1 MTARESKAQAK
12 KIIGLFPEL
21 LGVGGIQEAGR
32 LTAAALKKISLHQNG
47 WSTYFQSLSDP
58 PGVHEFVAAEG
69 KICARGFGRHK
80 ARFVLS
86 AVRQSR
92 QGARAVLAAH
102 PHLALPAAGTK
113 WFSPQIKTLV
123 MSHGVEVWKPLP
135 WLRRRALLSAD
146 IVLAP
151 SSDTAQKL
159 AEIQGVPQSQIR
171 KLAWPLN
178 PDFLRLAD
186 ARTDLHLPK
195 EFPRGRVILTVGRW
209 AASER
214 YKGADDLIRSMVQLR
229 MKFPDLYLVAVGEG
243 DDLSRLKKIAVDAGV
258 SGSVRLLT
266 SLSRQEIAACYAR
279 CEIFAL
285 PSTGEGFGLVFL
297 EAMAFGK
304 PLVGAAC
311 GGTTDVVE
319 DNVNGLL
326 VPARDSERLAEA
338 LAALLQDELLRTKL
352 GRHGAEIVRRD
363 YSFEVFQSKL
373 KLILEECGLDFHRQG

>member
-1 MTARESKAQAK
+1 MTAKKPQEQAK
-12 KIIGLFPEL
+12 KIVGLFPEL

-32 LTAAALKKISLHQNG
+32 LTATALEKISLRKND
-47 WSTYFQSLSDP
+47 WSAYFQSLSDP
-58 PGVHEFVAAEG
+58 PGMHEFIAAES
-69 KICARGFGRHK
+69 KICLRGFGRSK

-86 AVRQSR
+86 AVRHCR
-92 QGARAVLAAH
+92 QGARVVLAAH

-113 WFSPQIKTLV
+113 WFSPQLKTIV
-123 MSHGVEVWKPLP
+123 MSHGMEVWKPLP

-146 IVLAP
+146 VVLAP
-151 SSDTAQKL
+151 SSDTAQRL
-159 AEIQGVPQSQIR
+159 AEIQGVPQSRIR

-178 PDFLRLAD
+178 PDFLRMAD
-186 ARTDLHLPK
+186 VRNELPLPR

-229 MKFPDLYLVAVGEG
+229 MKFPGLYLVAVGEG
-243 DDLSRLKKIAVDAGV
+243 DDLSRLKKIAADLGV
-258 SGSVRLLT
+258 SECVRFLT
-266 SLSRQEIAACYAR
+266 GLSQQEIGACYAR

-304 PLVGAAC
+304 ALVGAAC

-326 VPARDSERLAEA
+326 VPARDSERLAET
-338 LAALLQDELLRTKL
+338 LAALLQDEALRAKL
-352 GRHGAEIVRRD
+352 GQRGAEIVRRN

-373 KLILEECGLDFHRQG
+373 ELILEECGLDSLSPG

>member
-1 MTARESKAQAK
+1 MTGRKKQGHGK
-12 KIIGLFPEL
+12 KIVVLFPEL

-32 LTAAALKKISLHQNG
+32 LTAAALEKISLRENDR
-47 WSTYFQSLSDP
+47 SAYFQSLSDP
-58 PGVHEFVAAEG
+58 PGVHEFVAAES
-69 KICARGFGRHK
+69 KVCLRGFGRSK
-80 ARFVLS
+80 MRFVLS
-86 AVRQSR
+86 AIRHCR
-92 QGARAVLAAH
+92 QGARVVLAAH

-113 WFSPQIKTLV
+113 WFSPQLKTVV

-151 SSDTAQKL
+151 SSDTARRL
-159 AEIQGVPQSQIR
+159 AEIQGVPQSKIR

-178 PDFLRLAD
+178 PDFLRMAD
-186 ARTDLHLPK
+186 ARTELPVPT

-229 MKFPDLYLVAVGEG
+229 MKFPGLYLVAVGQG
-243 DDLSRLKKIAVDAGV
+243 DDLSRLKKIAGDLGV
-258 SGSVRLLT
+258 SECVRFLT
-266 SLSRQEIAACYAR
+266 DLSRQEIAACYAR

-297 EAMAFGK
+297 EAMAFGNA
-304 PLVGAAC
+304 LVGAAC

-326 VPARDSERLAEA
+326 VPARDSERLAET

-352 GRHGAEIVRRD
+352 GRRGAEIVRRD

-373 KLILEECGLDFHRQG
+373 ELILEECGLDSRRQE

>member
-1 MTARESKAQAK
+1 MTGRKKQGHGK
-12 KIIGLFPEL
+12 KIVVLFPEL

-32 LTAAALKKISLHQNG
+32 LTAAALEKISLRENDR
-47 WSTYFQSLSDP
+47 SAYFQSLSDP
-58 PGVHEFVAAEG
+58 PGVHEFVAAES
-69 KICARGFGRHK
+69 KVCLRGFGRSK
-80 ARFVLS
+80 MRFVLS
-86 AVRQSR
+86 AIRHCR
-92 QGARAVLAAH
+92 QGARVALAAH

-113 WFSPQIKTLV
+113 WFSPQLKTVV

-151 SSDTAQKL
+151 SSDTARRL
-159 AEIQGVPQSQIR
+159 AEIQGVPQSKIR

-178 PDFLRLAD
+178 PDFLRMAD
-186 ARTDLHLPK
+186 ARTELPVPR

-229 MKFPDLYLVAVGEG
+229 MKFPGLYLVAVGQG
-243 DDLSRLKKIAVDAGV
+243 DDLSRLKKIAGDLGV
-258 SGSVRLLT
+258 SECVRFLT
-266 SLSRQEIAACYAR
+266 DLSRQEIAACYAR

-304 PLVGAAC
+304 ALVGAAC

-338 LAALLQDELLRTKL
+338 LTALLQDELLRTRL
-352 GRHGAEIVRRD
+352 GQRGAEIVRRN
-363 YSFEVFQSKL
+363 YSFEIFQSKL
-373 KLILEECGLDFHRQG
+373 ELILEECGLDSHRQG